1 MTFIFWLQF
10 ASVCIAG
17 AMSPGPSLALIIRNS
32 IKINRFAGLMT
43 SIGHGLGMGVYAVFA
58 VTGLII
64 ILSTNEFLF
73 QIIQIIGILFL
84 LFIGFQ
90 FLFKKNQEIEHINN
104 QKHFNSFLQ
113 GFSIAILNPKI
124 LIWFSA
130 VFSQFAKIDASFFSH
145 SILVITASVID
156 GIWYIIVTVIVTS
169 YGMGNFFQ
177 KRKNFIQKKSGII
190 LVLIGILLII
200 DFFQNS

>member
-1 MTFIFWLQF
+1 M
-10 ASVCIAG
+10 
-17 AMSPGPSLALIIRNS
+17 
-32 IKINRFAGLMT
+32 
-43 SIGHGLGMGVYAVFA
+43 
-58 VTGLII
+58 
-64 ILSTNEFLF
+64 
-73 QIIQIIGILFL
+73 IGILFL

-90 FLFKKNQEIEHINN
+90 FLFKKNQEIEHIHH
-104 QKHFNSFLQ
+104 QKNFNSFLQ

-130 VFSQFAKIDASFFSH
+130 VFSQFVKIDASFFSH

-156 GIWYIIVTVIVTS
+156 GIWYIIVTVVVTS
-169 YGMGNFFQ
+169 YGMGDFFQ
-177 KRKNFIQKKSGII
+177 RRKHIIQKISGLI

>member
-10 ASVCIAG
+10 ATVCVAG

-32 IKINRFAGLMT
+32 ITISRFAGFMT
-43 SIGHGLGMGVYAVFA
+43 AVGHVIGMGVYAVFA

-64 ILSTNEFLF
+64 ILTTNEILF
-73 QIIQIIGILFL
+73 QFIQIIGILFL

-90 FLFKKNQEIEHINN
+90 FLLKKNQEIEHINN
-104 QKHFNSFLQ
+104 QKNINSFLQ

-124 LIWFSA
+124 LIWLSA
-130 VFSQFAKIDASFFSH
+130 VFSQFVKIDDSFFSH

-156 GIWYIIVTVIVTS
+156 GIWYIIVTIVVTS
-169 YGMGNFFQ
+169 YGMGDFFQ
-177 KRKNFIQKKSGII
+177 RKKHIIQKISGLI
-190 LVLIGILLII
+190 LVLIGVLLII
-200 DFFQNS
+200 DFF

>member
-10 ASVCIAG
+10 ATVCVAG

-32 IKINRFAGLMT
+32 ITISRFAGFMT
-43 SIGHGLGMGVYAVFA
+43 AIGHGIGMGVYAVFA

-64 ILSTNEFLF
+64 ILTMNKILF
-73 QIIQIIGILFL
+73 QFIQIIGILFL

-90 FLFKKNQEIEHINN
+90 FLFKKNQEIEHIHN
-104 QKHFNSFLQ
+104 QKNFNSFLQ

-130 VFSQFAKIDASFFSH
+130 VFSQFVKIDDSFFSH

-156 GIWYIIVTVIVTS
+156 GVWYIIVTIVVTS
-169 YGMGNFFQ
+169 YGMGDFFQ
-177 KRKNFIQKKSGII
+177 RRKHIIQKISGFI
-190 LVLIGILLII
+190 LVLIGVLLIF
-200 DFFQNS
+200 DFF

>member
-10 ASVCIAG
+10 AFVCVAG
-17 AMSPGPSLALIIRNS
+17 AMSPGPSLALIIRKS
-32 IKINRFAGLMT
+32 ITVNRYAGMMT
-43 SIGHGLGMGVYAVFA
+43 SIGHGIGMGVYAVFA
-58 VTGLII
+58 VPGLVV
-64 ILSTNEFLF
+64 ILTTNEILF
-73 QIIQIIGILFL
+73 QFIQIIGILFL

-104 QKHFNSFLQ
+104 QKNINSFLQ

-130 VFSQFAKIDASFFSH
+130 VFSQFVKIDDSFFSH

-156 GIWYIIVTVIVTS
+156 GIWYI
-169 YGMGNFFQ
+169 
-177 KRKNFIQKKSGII
+177 
-190 LVLIGILLII
+190 
-200 DFFQNS
+200 

>member
-10 ASVCIAG
+10 ATVCVAG

-32 IKINRFAGLMT
+32 ITISRFAGFMT
-43 SIGHGLGMGVYAVFA
+43 AIGHGIGMGVYAVFA

-64 ILSTNEFLF
+64 ILTTNEILF
-73 QIIQIIGILFL
+73 QFIQIIGILFL

-90 FLFKKNQEIEHINN
+90 FLFKKNQEIDHINS

-130 VFSQFAKIDASFFSH
+130 VFSQFVKIDASFFSH

-177 KRKNFIQKKSGII
+177 RRKNFIQKT
-190 LVLIGILLII
+190 
-200 DFFQNS
+200 